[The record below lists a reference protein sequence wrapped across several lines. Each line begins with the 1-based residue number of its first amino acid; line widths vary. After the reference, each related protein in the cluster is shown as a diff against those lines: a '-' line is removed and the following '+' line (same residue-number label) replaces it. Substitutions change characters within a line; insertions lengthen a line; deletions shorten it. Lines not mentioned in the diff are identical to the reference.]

1 MNKKLFTLVLL
12 ITIIGLVLSGCT
24 RSATSKSPTDASP
37 TVELPFPQETVDTS
51 AQITEIVRQTQN
63 AISTPYVP
71 PVVEPQASNTPAA
84 TSVGAVPTV
93 ALPTVGLPTVTKAP
107 VIIPTITRPATY
119 TIQQG
124 EWPICIARRY
134 NLELDSFLSANNMDM
149 NSSPP
154 AGTVLVIPETGTWS
168 AGDRA
173 LKTHPAD
180 YTVTTGDTIYSV
192 ACEFGDVDP
201 MAIVAANNLKSPY
214 TLTAGA
220 VIQIP

>member
-1 MNKKLFTLVLL
+1 MNKKLFALVLL

-24 RSATSKSPTDASP
+24 RSATSKSPADASP
-37 TVELPFPQETVDTS
+37 TIELPFPQETVDTS

-71 PVVEPQASNTPAA
+71 PVVTPQASNTPAA

-93 ALPTVGLPTVTKAP
+93 ALPTVGLPTSTKAP
-107 VIIPTITRPATY
+107 VTIPTLTRPSTY

-134 NLELDSFLSANNMDM
+134 NLELDSFLSANNMNM
-149 NSSPP
+149 YSSPP
-154 AGTVLVIPETGTWS
+154 AGTVLVIPATGTWN

-180 YTVTTGDTIYSV
+180 YTVTDGDTIYSI

-201 MAIVAANNLKSPY
+201 MAIVAANNLKAPY
-214 TLTAGA
+214 TLTVGA
-220 VIQIP
+220 VIDIP